1 MHVPKCKGCS
11 KVSGI
16 RVTDIGSTVCVH
28 CGVEEFDFLNV
39 QYGRQLPYCVPL
51 VPPVSYTR
59 VKRFRKYLQRASMQQ
74 SGNSVPESTWRY
86 LFEGGPYS
94 GPGGIVRRL
103 KRAPKHIRKKCYDSL
118 PLLTKTLCPQ
128 IRVPTLSEKDKDRA
142 LAAFRTLDDAYNQG
156 EPFVSYLFALEFIL
170 ERIGRGDLLPFL
182 NKIQCRKR
190 RHAYRCRLRK
200 IYQ

>member
-1 MHVPKCKGCS
+1 MHVPPCKGCS

-28 CGVEEFDFLNV
+28 CGVEVDFLNV

-156 EPFVSYLFALEFIL
+156 EPFVSYLYALEFIL
-170 ERIGRGDLLPFL
+170 QRIGRGDVLPFL
-182 NKIQCRKR
+182 NKIQCKKR
-190 RHAYRCRLRK
+190 RFAYRRRLHK

>member
-103 KRAPKHIRKKCYDSL
+103 KRAPKNIRKKCYDSL